1 MYKMTAHE
9 EYFNQYSGNVIDK
22 LQSINKKGMFVM
34 ETFNQFG
41 ISKEGRIIIKDETGD
56 VEVRLFNYERV
67 NLNTQSRK
75 LLDMLLMKLSEQLPY
90 GEEGIKKATLEVFR
104 ITVTLKEFMKLCGLS
119 DRKNAQDQFRAAGEC
134 MFSIYMTFD
143 YEVWTGTGRRR
154 KNVKK
159 HFSAYLFEAT
169 VETRNLETDPII
181 NSEIS
186 FRFGPS
192 LMEYLCTRYIMPI
205 NIKIFTI
212 NPRQHPHAYNLA
224 RHLSEVYRVRMNK
237 GQPPR
242 ISVKSL
248 LEVCSEL
255 PTVEELRE
263 KGNREYWQKIYEPVE
278 RDLDAIANIYGLVD
292 WHYCHSNGI
301 PLTDE
306 ELGLNGA
313 RGYSFDEWL
322 TFMIDFTLPDYPD
335 TTARR
340 RNYQERRSR
349 RETAK

>member
-1 MYKMTAHE
+1 MYTMTAHE

-56 VEVRLFNYERV
+56 VEVKLFNYERV
-67 NLNTQSRK
+67 NPNVQSRK
-75 LLDMLLMKLSEQLPY
+75 LLDMLLMKISSQVPY
-90 GEEGIKKATLEVFR
+90 GRGATWGACCKVRGVE
-104 ITVTLKEFMKLCGLS
+104 ITLNEFMTLCGLS
-119 DRKNAQDQFRAAGEC
+119 EKKNARDQFRAAGEC
-134 MFSIYMTFD
+134 IFSIYMTFD
-143 YEVWTGTGRRR
+143 YDIWTGTGKRR
-154 KNVKK
+154 KKITK
-159 HFSAYLFEAT
+159 HFSANLFEAT
-169 VETRNLETDPII
+169 VETRPFKQDII
-181 NSEIS
+181 IDSKID

-192 LMEYLCTRYIMPI
+192 LLEYLCTRYIMPV

-212 NPRQHPHAYNLA
+212 NPHKNPHAYNIA

-237 GQPPR
+237 GQTPR
-242 ISVKSL
+242 ISVKTL
-248 LEVCSEL
+248 LETCPEL
-255 PTVEELRE
+255 PTVDEMKA

-278 RDLDAIANIYGLVD
+278 RDLDAIADIYGLVD

-306 ELGLNGA
+306 ELGLNGEK
-313 RGYSFDEWL
+313 GYSFDEWL

-340 RNYQERRSR
+340 RKYQERKEQA
-349 RETAK
+349 ETK